1 MLLLLISFIAGV
13 LTVLAPCILPLL
25 PVIVGHSITD
35 TTPNRRRLFV
45 VVSSLGISV
54 ILFTLLLKASS
65 LLIDIPQD
73 FWKWISGG
81 IIFLFGLTMIFP
93 SLWERLSFTNT
104 LSLNSNKALTKG
116 YQRNNVWGDIIIGA
130 SLGPIFSACS
140 PTYFVILATI
150 LPVSFLLGL
159 VYLFTYVLG
168 LALALIVVAL
178 LGEKIVAKVGRVS
191 DPNGWF
197 KKIFGLIFI
206 LVAVAIVSG
215 YDKKLQIS
223 LLDAGFLD
231 VTKIEQKLLEKNEEK
246 NQDNSPVISSQEDS
260 DEVVAEKTQELTPEE
275 SEDEKKN
282 EETFLS
288 VQEKNKKFVLAPDI
302 STPDGFI
309 NTNNLPISVSE
320 FKGKKVVL
328 LDIWTYS
335 CINCQRTLPYL
346 NDWYKKYEDDGLVII
361 GLHTPE
367 FSFEK
372 IQKNVEK
379 AVEDFQIKYPVVLD
393 NDFSTWS
400 AYKNQYWPRKYLI
413 DIDGYI
419 VYNHAGEGL
428 YEETEIAIQK
438 ALRERASR
446 LNTEIKMPSDVAK
459 PKDAITVEPGGVKSP
474 EVYFGS
480 ARNQLLANGQSGV
493 PGEQVFSL
501 PITTSLNKL
510 YLDGAWNLTP
520 EYAEN
525 KGNGSILFNYEAKN
539 LYMAAGSDK
548 EITAEIYR
556 DGVLIKTIKIKE
568 ERLYALIEGPD
579 YGKHVVQIKIP
590 TGGLKVFTFT
600 FG

>member
-1 MLLLLISFIAGV
+1 M
-13 LTVLAPCILPLL
+13 
-25 PVIVGHSITD
+25 
-35 TTPNRRRLFV
+35 
-45 VVSSLGISV
+45 VSALGISV

-81 IIFLFGLTMIFP
+81 IIFLFGLTMVFP
-93 SLWERLSFTNT
+93 NLWEGFSFANT
-104 LSLNSNKALTKG
+104 ISLNSNKALTKG
-116 YQRNNVWGDIIIGA
+116 YQKNNVWGDIVIGA

-150 LPVSFLLGL
+150 LPVSFFLGL
-159 VYLFTYVLG
+159 VYLFSYVLG
-168 LALALIVVAL
+168 LSLALIAIAL
-178 LGEKIVAKVGRVS
+178 LGEKILSKVGKIS

-197 KKIFGLIFI
+197 KKIFGIIFI
-206 LVAVAIVSG
+206 LVAIAIVSG

-231 VTKIEQKLLEKNEEK
+231 VTKIEQKLLEKNEKRDSLPITIEK
-246 NQDNSPVISSQEDS
+246 PETAGDTNGANSSEGQGGTKMDSPQELTTQNSPERIEEIFLSSQEKS
-260 DEVVAEKTQELTPEE
+260 KMFVV
-275 SEDEKKN
+275 
-282 EETFLS
+282 
-288 VQEKNKKFVLAPDI
+288 APDI

-309 NTNNLPISVSE
+309 NTNNLPINVSE

-328 LDIWTYS
+328 VDIWTYS

-346 NDWYKKYEDDGLVII
+346 NEWYKKYEDDGLVII

-379 AVEDFQIKYPVVLD
+379 AVEDFQVKYPVVLD
-393 NDFSTWS
+393 NDFSTWR
-400 AYKNQYWPRKYLI
+400 AYKNQYWPAKYLI

-419 VYNHAGEGL
+419 VYRHFGEGL
-428 YEETEIAIQK
+428 YEETETAIQK

-446 LNTEIKMPSDVAK
+446 LNTEINMPPPNTTK
-459 PKDAITVEPGGVKSP
+459 PKDMVLVDPSGVKSP

-480 ARNQLLANGQSGV
+480 ARNQLLSNGVGGV
-493 PGEQVFSL
+493 SGEQIFSL
-501 PITTSLNKL
+501 PTIGSLNKL
-510 YLDGAWNLTP
+510 YLGGTWNLTP

-525 KGNGSILFNYEAKN
+525 KSGAEILFNYEAKN

-548 EITAEIYR
+548 EIIAEIYR
-556 DGVLIKTIKIKE
+556 DEVLIRTITIKE
-568 ERLYALIEGPD
+568 ERLYTLIEGSD
-579 YGKHVVQIKIP
+579 YGRHTLRIKIP
-590 TGGLKVFTFT
+590 KPGLRVFTFT